1 TTAAAAPA
9 QDAVALVVYVGELAG
24 EAAGAAVQVPLEH
37 ESGAEAVGDLDV
49 DEVLQAGGGA
59 ESALAERAEVGIV
72 LDPHWQAKLVA
83 ELELDHAALA
93 VDGHGQAGDGA
104 DEVGASALDVGQGL
118 VEQLDRVGSQGGA

>member
-1 TTAAAAPA
+1 
-9 QDAVALVVYVGELAG
+9 AG

-49 DEVLQAGGGA
+49 DEVLHPGGGA
-59 ESALAERAEVGIV
+59 EGAFSERAEVGIV
-72 LDPHWQAKLVA
+72 LDPHRQAELVA

-104 DEVGASALDVGQGL
+104 DEVGASALDVAQGL
-118 VEQLDRVGSQGGA
+118 VEQGDRVGGEGGPRAAIRVDAAL